1 MNCAVHSEIP
11 ATAYCRACGKAMCDS
26 CKRDV
31 MGAIFC
37 EPCLAARVQSAP
49 GAVSA
54 AGAGAPNP
62 TIAGWLGLIPG
73 VGAMYNGQFLKA
85 FVHVV
90 IFGGLI
96 ALSEHAGAA
105 SDFFGWIT
113 AGFYF
118 YMVIDAYK
126 TAKARQLG
134 KPAPDLLGLDRALGI
149 QESQETPVSA
159 EGDVSAS
166 VNSGVPR
173 GAVVLIAL
181 GVIFLMGNFGVF
193 RLFHLEKFWPLLLI
207 GLGLWIAYRRTA
219 ARA

>member
-11 ATAYCRACGKAMCDS
+11 ATAYCRTCGKAMCDS

-37 EPCLAARVQSAP
+37 EPCLAARVQGTA
-49 GAVSA
+49 AVA
-54 AGAGAPNP
+54 AVPVAGAPNP
-62 TIAGWLGLIPG
+62 AVAAWLGLIPG

-96 ALSEHAGAA
+96 AAGEHAGPLDGLFGMLVA
-105 SDFFGWIT
+105 FF
-113 AGFYF
+113 YV
-118 YMVIDAYK
+118 YMVLDAYK

-134 KPAPDLLGLDRALGI
+134 QPVPDILGLDRTFGI
-149 QESQETPVSA
+149 QESQESSAAVSS
-159 EGDVSAS
+159 VSS
-166 VNSGVPR
+166 PNGSVPR

-193 RLFHLEKFWPLLLI
+193 RMLHLEKFWPLLLI

-219 ARA
+219 VKT